1 MRKYLFGLAVLGMVG
16 IVSGFPGSVEVVD
29 RIATVD
35 SPADFNVQVQNNFSS
50 QKRFRISSVSSPP
63 PTGSWI
69 GYGNSQTIEPGE
81 TANFPIT
88 VKPPETA
95 IQQSYRFDINIRDLE
110 GEARKK
116 LSTYFSVRS
125 QNDLK
130 IVSTGLNQNSFEPG
144 EQIESN
150 VTVFNTASSPLNYEI
165 DALAF
170 NESSSKSGATVSG
183 TQRTHSFSFEA
194 PQQVSPGEYD
204 IEMVVLQDG
213 EIGDS
218 VTQTFNISAV
228 GDIEF
233 DSEEN
238 DRIFEYS
245 ESLYVTNNGNS
256 ETSVELNKTLPDYMT
271 PITSFDVSADRIEDL
286 SGSNAYYWR
295 FELEPGETASVDYRT
310 RYWPPMVVLS
320 VLFGGVLLLK
330 RLYTGTNFS
339 KEVRKTENGVK
350 VHIEVE
356 NRSNHKVNDLTVTDF
371 VPDVASV
378 KEEFPMAKPV
388 IRKTNN
394 GTRLVWE
401 IDSMEPGEQ
410 RVFEYS
416 IKPLV
421 EVEGGITLPEAELE
435 IAEERIGETDEKTVE
450 FRPE

>member
-1 MRKYLFGLAVLGMVG
+1 
-16 IVSGFPGSVEVVD
+16 
-29 RIATVD
+29 
-35 SPADFNVQVQNNFSS
+35 
-50 QKRFRISSVSSPP
+50 
-63 PTGSWI
+63 
-69 GYGNSQTIEPGE
+69 
-81 TANFPIT
+81 
-88 VKPPETA
+88 
-95 IQQSYRFDINIRDLE
+95 
-110 GEARKK
+110 
-116 LSTYFSVRS
+116 
-125 QNDLK
+125 
-130 IVSTGLNQNSFEPG
+130 
-144 EQIESN
+144 
-150 VTVFNTASSPLNYEI
+150 
-165 DALAF
+165 
-170 NESSSKSGATVSG
+170 
-183 TQRTHSFSFEA
+183 
-194 PQQVSPGEYD
+194 
-204 IEMVVLQDG
+204 
-213 EIGDS
+213 
-218 VTQTFNISAV
+218 V